1 MALTC
6 YEFPLW
12 FAVMESLFLLSAELL
27 WKNGCRISAAFLM
40 AAPWGSRTLVFRLRI
55 WRLYHLPKGAIN
67 TVGDQPHCWRHSN
80 PIISFTLSHSVGMNG
95 HISYANRLPFEGQS
109 GRRTFP
115 TDNYTAKADNNCVSP
130 FTTPAEFAF
139 LRILRHP
146 EEEPPTWF
154 LLPVAPEDWSVWWD
168 SNPHPTD

>member
-1 MALTC
+1 
-6 YEFPLW
+6 
-12 FAVMESLFLLSAELL
+12 
-27 WKNGCRISAAFLM
+27 
-40 AAPWGSRTLVFRLRI
+40 
-55 WRLYHLPKGAIN
+55 
-67 TVGDQPHCWRHSN
+67 
-80 PIISFTLSHSVGMNG
+80 MNG

-146 EEEPPTWF
+146 EEEPPTRF
-154 LLPVAPEDWSVWWD
+154 LLPVAPEGS
-168 SNPHPTD
+168 SILLNPSPSSKEETGHYPCVMKASIANEDVIGRCDGTRTHTLLIKSQLLSQLSFTPINKTG